1 MPTRASL
8 HLLAAL
14 LLAGATLVGCGGGDA
29 EPPPAPVGPA
39 PAGPDTTAPTLTIAN
54 NVATPTATGPV
65 TFTFVFSEDVGTSFD
80 GTDITV
86 DGGSASAFT
95 RVGGTQATLV
105 VTPTPGVSGTIT
117 VSVAAGSFN
126 DLAGNTNAAAA
137 SASKDYTVAPP
148 PPPPPPPPAGTGT
161 VLADFG
167 TVNPAIQGF
176 NGAEGSTVEA
186 PTPAD
191 TVSSGNALKIVRD
204 GGEVFAGVTVATGN
218 IPFAAN
224 RKTITARVYSP
235 TAGVRFVLKAE
246 GGPPF
251 PNNFGTADTEA
262 SAAVVQGWQT
272 MTWVIDS
279 VDTARTYDRLVIL
292 PNLGVIDSPART
304 YYVDDIKLLDAA
316 SPPPAG
322 DTTLADFSA
331 VNPAIQGFN
340 GAEGSTVE
348 APTPADT
355 VSSGNALRIVR
366 DGGEVF
372 AGVTVATGSIP
383 FAANRKTVT
392 ARVYSP
398 TAGVRFVLKA
408 EGGPPF
414 PNNFGTADTEASAAV
429 VQGWQTMTWVID
441 SVDTARTYDRLV
453 ILPNLGVIDSPAR
466 TYYVDDIKLLAASG
480 GGGSGGGTPGP
491 VTFSSGYTQGG
502 ATAQGGIWGY
512 FSGDFANATNT
523 FTGGG
528 FADSSPALPD
538 AAQFF
543 FIAVTTSAP
552 TAPSNNSG
560 GFLGMFVTY
569 PGATGLSIAGKT
581 QLKINLGIDANMFQ
595 QATNKDYAV
604 DVVGGIE
611 YDNGSGGKCRTLLR
625 KLVTPTTSDMIT
637 YTLDLS
643 TFTLAQPCNG
653 GGFTSGVTSVAG
665 ALGQGVQA
673 VNSQLSFPNVNTTI
687 NSGTVAAPIYAT
699 GITRGLTVFE

>member
-1 MPTRASL
+1 LRRLRRLRRP
-8 HLLAAL
+8 LL
-14 LLAGATLVGCGGGDA
+14 
-29 EPPPAPVGPA
+29 PAQVPVP
-39 PAGPDTTAPTLTIAN
+39 
-54 NVATPTATGPV
+54 
-65 TFTFVFSEDVGTSFD
+65 
-80 GTDITV
+80 
-86 DGGSASAFT
+86 
-95 RVGGTQATLV
+95 
-105 VTPTPGVSGTIT
+105 
-117 VSVAAGSFN
+117 
-126 DLAGNTNAAAA
+126 
-137 SASKDYTVAPP
+137 
-148 PPPPPPPPAGTGT
+148 
-161 VLADFG
+161 ADFG

-322 DTTLADFSA
+322 DTTLADFGA